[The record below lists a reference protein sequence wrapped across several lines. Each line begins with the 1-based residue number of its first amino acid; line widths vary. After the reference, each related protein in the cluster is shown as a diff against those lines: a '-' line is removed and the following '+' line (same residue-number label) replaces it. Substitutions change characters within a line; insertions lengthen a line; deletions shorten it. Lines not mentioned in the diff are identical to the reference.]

1 MSINP
6 FTYGK
11 PIDDPERFIG
21 HQREVEQIYSRLRSA
36 FESTSIVGERRTG
49 KTSLLKYLA
58 HPTTQAKFDLEP
70 EKYTFIYQ
78 DFQLLDDKTTPTRF
92 WQRVLQAIKR
102 AVKSYEDIVS
112 EIDLALKAETIDNY
126 TLDDIFTLIDEEDLY
141 IALLL
146 DEFEKVTRNENFDND
161 FFGGLRALAIHHHLA
176 LVTSSRQSLVEL
188 THSEEVRSS
197 PFFNIFASINLRAF
211 SEEEAT
217 ELIDNYLADT
227 DTKFLLAELN
237 VIFAS
242 AGYHPHF
249 LQMACHHLFTAYEE
263 GLDGPARCRYITE
276 QVRSEATS
284 LFWDYWHYSSSSEQ
298 ILLIVLALR
307 ELEREGGEDTVEDLQ
322 RFYTRA
328 DQVVGDLE
336 RRTLVIHNP
345 QSAAYHLF
353 SAELREWV
361 ADEIVGNVE
370 DLRGWRDWQ
379 KDETLITRLP
389 PKLQDLLA
397 QVVHGLNPAY
407 REVLGNW
414 LLEPSTATA
423 ALELVQTFVK
433 RYEQYRETRP
443 QRDPAAAMANGEKPV
458 GDTPKGLFERLSK
471 QLENGQPVPSPAPK
485 SAGVSPLQPQ
495 LDKEKAVSTGR
506 VLRGAKKKAAA
517 NPVAL
522 GGLIISGIVT
532 SLDLEADDQN
542 FVSGELTWLFSAT
555 DNLLKICRRET
566 ERNQPV
572 TVSIPP
578 DAERST
584 EANNQLLTTI
594 DDSILESW
602 KSWLETRLEWIH
614 SWLKELDILLGQE
627 AGRGVA
633 AKSDLELQ
641 NKIRNKRIEIVQVV
655 EEVAQLTKQAYGILV
670 TSPNQLVELLED

>member
-21 HQREVEQIYSRLRSA
+21 HQREVEQVYSRLRSA

-58 HPTTQAKFDLEP
+58 HPDTQANFGLDP

-102 AVKSYEDIVS
+102 AVKPYEDIVS

-141 IALLL
+141 IVLLL

-176 LVTSSRQSLVEL
+176 LITSSRQSLVEL

-197 PFFNIFASINLRAF
+197 PFFNIFASVNLRVF

-217 ELIDNYLADT
+217 ELIDSYLAST
-227 DTKFLLAELN
+227 DTKFLPAELN

-249 LQMACHHLFTAYEE
+249 LQMACHHLFAAYEKE
-263 GLDGPARCRYITE
+263 LDGPARCRYVTNH
-276 QVRSEATS
+276 VCNEAAS
-284 LFWDYWHYSSSSEQ
+284 LFWDYWHYSNSSEQ

-328 DQVVGDLE
+328 DQVIGDLE

-345 QSAAYHLF
+345 PSAAYHLF
-353 SAELREWV
+353 STELREWI
-361 ADEIVGNVE
+361 ADEIVGDVE
-370 DLRGWRDWQ
+370 DLRAWRNWQ
-379 KDETLITRLP
+379 KDESLIIRLP
-389 PKLQDLLA
+389 LKLQDLLA

-443 QRDPAAAMANGEKPV
+443 QRDPAASMADEDKPV

-471 QLENGQPVPSPAPK
+471 QLENGQQTPAPE
-485 SAGVSPLQPQ
+485 SVNASPLQPQ
-495 LDKEKAVSTGR
+495 LEEEKTTSTGR
-506 VLRGAKKKAAA
+506 VLRGARKRAAA

-532 SLDLEADDQN
+532 SIDLEADDQD
-542 FVSGELTWLFSAT
+542 FVNGEFEWLFSAT
-555 DNLLKICRRET
+555 DNLLKICRGET
-566 ERNQPV
+566 DRNHPIALP
-572 TVSIPP
+572 IPP

-614 SWLKELDILLGQE
+614 NWLKDLDILLGQE
-627 AGRGVA
+627 ASRGVA

-641 NKIRNKRIEIVQVV
+641 NKIMNKRIEIVQVV

-670 TSPNQLVELLED
+670 TSPGQLVELLED